1 MGHAFVASLSSG
13 RHSVDDG
20 TFGSRTQGPRR
31 EVRTAVR
38 PGAQFKKNKGP
49 WRTKSLPWSSLGA
62 PWVKDLALLL
72 LWLLWG
78 KFDPWPGTSA
88 CCGCSQ
94 TNIPTTHM
102 WSHCP
107 LESVTPSRVAACL
120 RALGR
125 KRLSPSPPPSWHK
138 RALQLSRL
146 DLKPEDT
153 GENFLRGR

>member
-78 KFDPWPGTSA
+78 KFDPWPGNFGMLRVQSNKHTYH
-88 CCGCSQ
+88 
-94 TNIPTTHM
+94 PHVE
-102 WSHCP
+102 P
-107 LESVTPSRVAACL
+107 LS
-120 RALGR
+120 LGVGN
-125 KRLSPSPPPSWHK
+125 S
-138 RALQLSRL
+138 
-146 DLKPEDT
+146 
-153 GENFLRGR
+153 